1 LRVVH
6 QQIGAAAQL
15 HHLWVDFF
23 AMLNIRANDQYLAIA
38 FNPTSIRSTWVV
50 VPLSGDGGLHIVDAG
65 EVFAGIHASI
75 FDLQKFKLGP
85 HPVQL
90 HRKVLR
96 LQRDFEDF
104 PQIADGLVPAEREYR
119 DFLLGIIRR
128 GEKGKTLDVIPMK
141 VSEPD
146 DKLVLIVSDGAQVPT
161 KVAKP
166 RSGVNNGNT
175 IRIRERDLKT
185 GGVAA
190 ELLKARITDWDG
202 TAGTV
207 KLEPHRVVFQ

>member
-1 LRVVH
+1 MFNVRTNDQHL
-6 QQIGAAAQL
+6 AAAL
-15 HHLWVDFF
+15 
-23 AMLNIRANDQYLAIA
+23 
-38 FNPTSIRSTWVV
+38 NPTSIRSTGVV
-50 VPLSGDGGLHIVDAG
+50 VPLTGDCGLHIVDAG
-65 EVFAGIHASI
+65 EVFAGI

-96 LQRDFEDF
+96 LHGDFKDF

-128 GEKGKTLDVIPMK
+128 GEKGETLDVIPMK

-146 DKLVLIVSDGAQVPT
+146 DELLLMVSDRAQVPT
-161 KVAKP
+161 EIAKP
-166 RSGVNNGNT
+166 RSGVNNGDT
-175 IRIRERDLKT
+175 IHVRECDLKT

-190 ELLKARITDWDG
+190 ELLEASITDWDG
-202 TAGTV
+202 TADAV
-207 KLEPHRVVFQ
+207 KF